1 MITSRECSHGLVV
14 GELRI
19 KGSERLTDLRSGGA
33 LNGIVVE

>member
-19 KGSERLTDLRSGGA
+19 KRSARLTDLRSGGA